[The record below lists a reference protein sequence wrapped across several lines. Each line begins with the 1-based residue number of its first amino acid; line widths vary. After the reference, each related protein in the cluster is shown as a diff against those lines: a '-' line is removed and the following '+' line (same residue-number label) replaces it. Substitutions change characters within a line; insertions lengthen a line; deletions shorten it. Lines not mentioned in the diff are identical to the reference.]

1 GKAVV
6 STPNIY
12 AEEVLSHDRGVL
24 AEFQNPKSFA
34 EGIDKLLSD
43 TELKKRIEQNAYA
56 FGRSMIWSNVASSYL
71 HLFNKVVKLREET
84 TEKYPKIKL
93 NHLKNLTDDIGCIQF
108 SKLSTPDSSSGYTVD
123 DNARALIVSTI
134 HDKLYNSEI
143 SKGLSE
149 TYLNFLESVHD
160 EGGKF
165 NDMEYEN
172 KNLIPTSEDAI
183 GRSLWALGYF
193 LNNSNNQELAEKAKR
208 MFDKSHVLINN
219 GSSPRAKAFSVIGLY
234 HYYKKYNEEEIL
246 SKIKELVD
254 TLVESYKKEATE
266 EWGWFESYLTYSN
279 SKIPEVLFLAYNLT
293 KNPEYLEIAEKS
305 LKFLTNLVFFKDELS
320 PIGQNGW
327 YSRNGI
333 RSFFDQQ
340 PIDASSMVQTYLT
353 AYAITNNENYYNNA
367 VLAFNWF
374 LGKNHLKQMIYN
386 DVTGGCHDGL
396 SKSSINLNQGAESTI
411 EYLISRLML
420 EEIKKEKPII

>member
-1 GKAVV
+1 MDYIIITK
-6 STPNIY
+6 NI
-12 AEEVLSHDRGVL
+12 
-24 AEFQNPKSFA
+24 
-34 EGIDKLLSD
+34 
-43 TELKKRIEQNAYA
+43 
-56 FGRSMIWSNVASSYL
+56 
-71 HLFNKVVKLREET
+71 
-84 TEKYPKIKL
+84 
-93 NHLKNLTDDIGCIQF
+93 
-108 SKLSTPDSSSGYTVD
+108 
-123 DNARALIVSTI
+123 
-134 HDKLYNSEI
+134 
-143 SKGLSE
+143 
-149 TYLNFLESVHD
+149 
-160 EGGKF
+160 
-165 NDMEYEN
+165 
-172 KNLIPTSEDAI
+172 ED
-183 GRSLWALGYF
+183 
-193 LNNSNNQELAEKAKR
+193 EKA
-208 MFDKSHVLINN
+208 
-219 GSSPRAKAFSVIGLY
+219 
-234 HYYKKYNEEEIL
+234 L

-254 TLVESYKKEATE
+254 TLVDSYKKEATE
-266 EWGWFESYLTYSN
+266 QWNWFEGYLTYSN

-327 YSRNGI
+327 YNRNGV

-353 AYAITNNENYYNNA
+353 AHAITGKEDYYHSA

-420 EEIKKEKPII
+420 EEMKKKLPIV